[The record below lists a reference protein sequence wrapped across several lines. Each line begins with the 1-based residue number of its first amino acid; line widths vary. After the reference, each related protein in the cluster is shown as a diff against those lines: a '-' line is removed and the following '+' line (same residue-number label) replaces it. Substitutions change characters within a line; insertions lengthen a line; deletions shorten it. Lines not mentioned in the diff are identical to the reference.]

1 MPWIPFSFDLHE
13 FPENGSPVL
22 FFIMIRTIGLLHLL
36 LMFFS
41 KIVTTG
47 YPISLKGDL
56 LLTLFRLNNLDT
68 VLAVSICFIS
78 KRCCCSCTCTCCRGL
93 GHRKAAGRL
102 ANIERLFF
110 GTLGFLW
117 SPLLRWW
124 RGRALLCLGRSVL
137 CLIKIPQV
145 CPLLNVGLMER
156 MLRRSFK

>member
-1 MPWIPFSFDLHE
+1 MPWITFSFDLHE

-22 FFIMIRTIGLLHLL
+22 FCIMIRTIGLLHLL

-56 LLTLFRLNNLDT
+56 LLTLFRLNNPDT

-78 KRCCCSCTCTCCRGL
+78 KRTCCRGL
-93 GHRKAAGRL
+93 GHRKAAGSL
-102 ANIERLFF
+102 ANVERLFF

-124 RGRALLCLGRSVL
+124 TGKALLFFGRSVL
-137 CLIKIPQV
+137 CWLKIAQV
-145 CPLLNVGLMER
+145 CPLLNVGLKER
-156 MLRRSFK
+156 MLLRSFK